1 MTDASG
7 VITQMFIYPVKSCAA
22 LSVEHAQVTATGLA
36 YDRDWMIV
44 DQDGLFLTQ
53 RQVPHL
59 CWISPSLDGNT
70 LTLNAPGVGALQVPL
85 DAEGSARQVQVW
97 RDTVE
102 AIDMGRDAQ
111 QWLDEYLQIP
121 GKQFSLVRFSE
132 RGVRT
137 SDLTW
142 TRGTPYP
149 NHFSDGF
156 AINVLSQR
164 AMVELN
170 ERLAEQGH
178 EPVDVLRFRPNM
190 VLEGLEAHEEDD
202 VEALSIDTVAGPI
215 VIKLVKPCPR
225 CPVPNIDPHTAI
237 SSPEVGQTLAGYR
250 ALANMDGAICFGMNG
265 VIKTGAGLTTHVG
278 QAFTA
283 RYHW

>member
-36 YDRDWMIV
+36 HDRDWMIV

-59 CWISPSLDGNT
+59 CWISPSLDDDT
-70 LTLNAPGVGALQVPL
+70 LTLNAPGVGALQVPVN
-85 DAEGSARQVQVW
+85 AEGPARQVTVW
-97 RDTVE
+97 RDKVE
-102 AIDMGRDAQ
+102 AIDMGRDVQ
-111 QWLDEYLQIP
+111 QWLNEYLQIP
-121 GKQFSLVRFSE
+121 GKQFSLVRFSDQ
-132 RGVRT
+132 GVRT

-178 EPVDVLRFRPNM
+178 EPVDVLRFRPNL

-202 VEALSIDTVAGPI
+202 QAALSIDTVAGPI

-225 CPVPNIDPHTAI
+225 CPIPNIDPHTAI
-237 SSPEVGQTLAGYR
+237 SSPEVGQALAGYR

-265 VIKTGAGLTTHVG
+265 VIKTGAGLTSHVG

-283 RYHW
+283 SYRW